1 MDETSYRQILSATI
15 QGACPF
21 EKSIL
26 SNCAACSN
34 AEKRNIAEREAVACN
49 DKEALGRCI
58 ALRDALR
65 HNFTFA
71 LGKSHIDGPLPHA
84 QEMRIQ
90 CGGLKGLQYSLDES
104 DEVRDVASLVAM
116 ARHKFGELEDFP
128 YSLIVQRANIVYKGR
143 LH

>member
-1 MDETSYRQILSATI
+1 MDETSYRQIVSANI

-26 SNCAACSN
+26 SNCAACSK

-49 DKEALGRCI
+49 EREVLGRCI
-58 ALRDALR
+58 ELRDMLR

-71 LGKSHIDGPLPHA
+71 LGRPHIDGPLPHA
-84 QEMRIQ
+84 QEMRMQ
-90 CGGLKGLQYSLDES
+90 CGGLKGLQYSLDAS

-116 ARHKFGELEDFP
+116 ARQQFGGLADFP

-143 LH
+143 